1 MPRSRATT
9 RDDDDAC
16 DANGDDPCAMGALL
30 LLGARD
36 AAREGRG
43 RAAGARRERRGD
55 AGATAAAAKTRR
67 DEGTREGA
75 RDDDGSVKI
84 K

>member
-55 AGATAAAAKTRR
+55 AGGDGGGGEDATRR
-67 DEGTREGA
+67 RGRARERGTTMDR
-75 RDDDGSVKI
+75 
-84 K
+84 

>member
-43 RAAGARRERRGD
+43 GSDAAKGRARER
-55 AGATAAAAKTRR
+55 
-67 DEGTREGA
+67 GTTMDR
-75 RDDDGSVKI
+75 
-84 K
+84 

>member
-43 RAAGARRERRGD
+43 AGARRGRGEREGD
-55 AGATAAAAKTRR
+55 ARAKTRR
-67 DEGTREGA
+67 AGRDGERGTTMDR
-75 RDDDGSVKI
+75 
-84 K
+84 